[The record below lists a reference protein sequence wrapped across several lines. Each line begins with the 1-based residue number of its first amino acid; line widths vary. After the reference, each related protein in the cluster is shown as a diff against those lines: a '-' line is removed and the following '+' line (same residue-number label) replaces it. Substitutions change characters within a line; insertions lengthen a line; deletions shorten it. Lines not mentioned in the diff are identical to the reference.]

1 MQPPDM
7 RRPPRPSRSRV
18 APATGLRCAVA
29 ALLVGVGTL
38 VSWSADPA
46 PAAAVGCGPAPQGQV
61 AVVMVIDRGN
71 GSPSTRCA
79 IVGQGA
85 TGLDALRAAGHDVRL
100 DGGFVCGIDGLPATG
115 CGNRPDAG
123 FAYWRY
129 WHAAPGGAW
138 SYSQV
143 GAGGYRLPARCAVE
157 GWVWSDAPSSNT
169 PPSVPAP
176 TPTCEAPPS
185 TVAPTA
191 PGIPGATAPA
201 APPAAPTGGAGSAPP
216 PAAAPSTGGGA
227 GAVGSSDGG
236 PPATVAADTTVPL
249 DPAAGAD
256 PSAGGAVAADEQ
268 TTATDDAERPERG
281 STASGDDVD
290 GADGEGELA
299 ASAEGPSSSGAP
311 WGVATAVVLV
321 AALGGAAA
329 WRARRRDADPP
340 T

>member
-1 MQPPDM
+1 M
-7 RRPPRPSRSRV
+7 RS
-18 APATGLRCAVA
+18 APHLLPARRATTFVRRGVA
-29 ALLVGVGTL
+29 ALLVVGAGV
-38 VSWSADPA
+38 VVA
-46 PAAAVGCGPAPQGQV
+46 PGLDAPVAEAAGCGPAPQGQV
-61 AVVMVIDRGN
+61 AVVMVIDRGS

-79 IVGQGA
+79 VVPQGA

-157 GWVWSDAPSSNT
+157 GWVWSDSPSSNT

-185 TVAPTA
+185 TVAPTTPPGPA
-191 PGIPGATAPA
+191 PTVPTAPA
-201 APPAAPTGGAGSAPP
+201 APGGGAAPTSP
-216 PAAAPSTGGGA
+216 PAAAAPGSGGAVTTVPGVPPASVAGETTVPTDPALAEVPSVEGA
-227 GAVGSSDGG
+227 GASEGDASS
-236 PPATVAADTTVPL
+236 
-249 DPAAGAD
+249 AD
-256 PSAGGAVAADEQ
+256 PDGDDGRSSAGDAAEGE
-268 TTATDDAERPERG
+268 A
-281 STASGDDVD
+281 
-290 GADGEGELA
+290 EGELA
-299 ASAEGPSSSGAP
+299 ASAEGASSSGAP
-311 WGVATAVVLV
+311 WGVAVAVVLV

-329 WRARRRDADPP
+329 WRSRRRSVDTPA
-340 T
+340 

>member
-1 MQPPDM
+1 MVPVSHPHHA
-7 RRPPRPSRSRV
+7 RSASTIV
-18 APATGLRCAVA
+18 LRCVA
-29 ALLVGVGTL
+29 ALLVVAAGTVVAAGVDAPP
-38 VSWSADPA
+38 AD
-46 PAAAVGCGPAPQGQV
+46 AAGCGPAPQGQV
-61 AVVMVIDRGN
+61 AVVMVIDRGT

-79 IVGQGA
+79 VVPQGS

-157 GWVWSDAPSSNT
+157 GWVWSDSPSSNT

-176 TPTCEAPPS
+176 TPTCEAPP
-185 TVAPTA
+185 TTAAPTLPPRPA
-191 PGIPGATAPA
+191 PTVPAPV
-201 APPAAPTGGAGSAPP
+201 APTGGGAVPTSPPTTAAPGSGGAPATVSGAPP
-216 PAAAPSTGGGA
+216 ASVAGETTVPPDPALADVPSPEGA
-227 GAVGSSDGG
+227 GAGEGEPSSSTDPDRGDGR
-236 PPATVAADTTVPL
+236 
-249 DPAAGAD
+249 
-256 PSAGGAVAADEQ
+256 PSAGGADA
-268 TTATDDAERPERG
+268 DAE
-281 STASGDDVD
+281 T
-290 GADGEGELA
+290 EGELA

-311 WGVATAVVLV
+311 WGVAVAVVLV

-329 WRARRRDADPP
+329 WRSRRRSVDTPV
-340 T
+340 